1 MIYIRKIFKQ
11 DLRDGKQIAF
21 PKEPSLNFFHFDYLN
36 NESDRKISFKF
47 DSVGKEFAEFNGEKI
62 ETRLY
67 AAGSESRI
75 DGELKA
81 FLRDTLKI
89 GIDDFLIIKN
99 NQKNNVEYDFF
110 VVTKN
115 NRTIY
120 NNYLSLTNA
129 ENHTLVVTSEEKI
142 DNEAN
147 DRSYN
152 RIVFGAPG
160 TGKTFIINNEAE
172 KHFGTTIDI
181 TPKDIWQNI
190 SEEIQ
195 KSDKTAAS
203 LFAIG
208 FKYSVA
214 LKNENPKSLV
224 QHYRQENH
232 IQE

>member
-203 LFAIG
+203 LFEIV
-208 FKYSVA
+208 FKY
-214 LKNENPKSLV
+214 
-224 QHYRQENH
+224 
-232 IQE
+232 